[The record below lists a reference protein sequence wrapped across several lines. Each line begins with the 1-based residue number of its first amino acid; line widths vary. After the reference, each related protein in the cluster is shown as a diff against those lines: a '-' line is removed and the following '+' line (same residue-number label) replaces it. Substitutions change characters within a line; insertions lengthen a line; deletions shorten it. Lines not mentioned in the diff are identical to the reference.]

1 MTVDP
6 VQGAGGGSVDYT
18 KLGAAQ
24 LSSAVRAGEI
34 APEDLVRSSFKRA
47 ADIGAGPDQLNI
59 VLHSDEKSS
68 LDEASRFRT
77 RVESAADVGILAGI
91 PVAIKDNI
99 ASLGLPTT
107 CASRILR
114 GYVSPFESTAV
125 NRLRAHGAIVVSK
138 TNMDEFAMGS
148 STENSAYGPARNPV
162 DVRCVPGGS
171 SGGSAAAVAAGIVPI
186 ALGSETGGSVR
197 QPAAF
202 CGVVGVKPT
211 YGRVS
216 RYGLVA
222 FASSLDQI
230 GVLGRT
236 VDDAAIG
243 LETIAGFDP
252 MDSTSADV
260 EVPIYRLSALGKP
273 APAARDP
280 NTEAMRIGRSP
291 VPLPPPPGPTT
302 LEGVVIGKPREYFPD
317 SLDASI
323 KDLCE
328 RALDQL
334 RSMGATI
341 REVSLPQS
349 PLAIPVYYVLAPAEA
364 SSNLARF
371 DGVRYGLRVDNG
383 KGLKAMYE
391 ATRSEGFGTE
401 VTRRILLGTYVL
413 SAGYYDAYY
422 KKAQAVRTMIAE
434 DFRAVFSGGIDA
446 IFTPTTPTTAF
457 PIGAISDPYEMYL
470 NDIFTVT
477 ANLAGVPAISV
488 PIGRARN
495 LPVGGQI
502 ITAHFDEYTMFRVA
516 YALEAALGP
525 GAHQ

>member
-1 MTVDP
+1 L
-6 VQGAGGGSVDYT
+6 SVEFGR
-18 KLGAAQ
+18 LGAAAIA
-24 LSSAVRAGEI
+24 SSVRAGDVSPSEMVRASFNRAREI
-34 APEDLVRSSFKRA
+34 GV
-47 ADIGAGPDQLNI
+47 GPDTLNI
-59 VLHSDEKSS
+59 YLHSDEKAS
-68 LDEASRFRT
+68 LEEAEAMHERIGT
-77 RVESAADVGILAGI
+77 SADAGVLAGV

-107 CASRILR
+107 CASKILA
-114 GYVSPFESTAV
+114 GYVSPFEATAIT
-125 NRLRAHGAIVVSK
+125 RLRASGALIVAK

-148 STENSAYGPARNPV
+148 STENSAHGPTRNPH

-171 SGGSAAAVAAGIVPI
+171 SGGSAAAIAAGVTPL

-197 QPAAF
+197 QPAGF

-236 VDDAAIG
+236 VDDAALG
-243 LETIAGFDP
+243 LETIAGFDKL
-252 MDSTSADV
+252 DSTSSNV
-260 EVPIYRLSALGKP
+260 SVPIYRLSALGGPPPDSKSP
-273 APAARDP
+273 D
-280 NTEAMRIGRSP
+280 TEAIRIGRSP
-291 VPLPPPPGPTT
+291 VPLPPPPTSKT
-302 LEGVVIGKPREYFPD
+302 LEGIVIGKPREYFPD
-317 SLDASI
+317 SLDTSI
-323 KDLCE
+323 RDLCE
-328 RALDQL
+328 RSLDRF

-341 REVSLPQS
+341 RDISLPRS
-349 PLAIPVYYVLAPAEA
+349 PLAIPVYYILAPAEA

-371 DGVRYGLRVDNG
+371 DGVRYGLRVDPG

-391 ATRSEGFGTE
+391 ATRSQGFGPE

-422 KKAQAVRTMIAE
+422 KKAQAVRTLIAD
-434 DFRAVFSGGIDA
+434 DFKSVFASGVNA

-457 PIGAISDPYEMYL
+457 PVGAISDPYEMYL

-488 PIGRARN
+488 PIGRVRR

-516 YALEAALGP
+516 YALEAALGAE
-525 GAHQ
+525 AHQ

>member
-1 MTVDP
+1 LTVENF
-6 VQGAGGGSVDYT
+6 T
-18 KLGAAQ
+18 ELGAAAIA
-24 LSSAVRAGEI
+24 SSVRAGDI
-34 APEDLVRSSFKRA
+34 PPEDLIRASFKRA
-47 ADIGAGPDQLNI
+47 TDIGAGPDELNI
-59 VLHSDEKSS
+59 VLHSDERASTE
-68 LDEASRFRT
+68 EAEQMAT
-77 RVESAADVGILAGI
+77 RLKGAADVGILAGV

-99 ASLGLPTT
+99 ASFGLPTT
-107 CASRILR
+107 CGSRILR
-114 GYVSPFESTAV
+114 GYVSPFEATAV
-125 NRLRAHGAIVVSK
+125 TRLRANGALVVAK

-148 STENSAYGPARNPV
+148 STENSAYGPTRNPV

-171 SGGSAAAVAAGIVPI
+171 SGGSAAAIAAGITPI

-236 VDDAAIG
+236 VDDAALA
-243 LETIAGFDP
+243 LESVSGFDP
-252 MDSTSADV
+252 FDSTSSDAD
-260 EVPIYRLSALGKP
+260 VPIYRLAALGRP
-273 APAARDP
+273 APDARNPD
-280 NTEAMRIGRSP
+280 TEAMRIGRSP
-291 VPLPPPPGPTT
+291 VPLPPPPSQTT
-302 LEGVVIGKPREYFPD
+302 LEGVVIGKPKEYFPD
-317 SLDASI
+317 SLDSNI
-323 KDLCE
+323 RELCE
-328 RALDQL
+328 RALDRMQW
-334 RSMGATI
+334 MGATV
-341 REVSLPQS
+341 REISLPQS
-349 PLAIPVYYVLAPAEA
+349 PLAIPVYYILAPAEA

-371 DGVRYGLRVDNG
+371 DGVRYGLRVDPG
-383 KGLKAMYE
+383 KGLKSMYE
-391 ATRSEGFGTE
+391 ATRSEGFGPE

-422 KKAQAVRTMIAE
+422 KKAQAVRTLIAD
-434 DFRAVFSGGIDA
+434 DFRAVFTSGVDA

-488 PIGRARN
+488 PIGRVRR

-502 ITAHFDEYTMFRVA
+502 ITAHFDEYKMFRVA
-516 YALEAALGP
+516 YALEAALGEE
-525 GAHQ
+525 AHK

>member
-1 MTVDP
+1 LNVEN
-6 VQGAGGGSVDYT
+6 YT
-18 KLGAAQ
+18 KLGAAAIA
-24 LSSAVRAGEI
+24 SSVRAGEASPSEI
-34 APEDLVRSSFKRA
+34 VRASFERA
-47 ADIGAGPDQLNI
+47 RDIGAGPDSLNI
-59 VLHSDEKSS
+59 FLHSDETASVEES
-68 LDEASRFRT
+68 EAMRRRLDDAS
-77 RVESAADVGILAGI
+77 DVGVLAGV

-107 CASRILR
+107 CASRILK
-114 GYVSPFESTAV
+114 GYVSPFEATAITK
-125 NRLRAHGAIVVSK
+125 LRANGALIIAK

-148 STENSAYGPARNPV
+148 STENSAYGPARNPH

-171 SGGSAAAVAAGIVPI
+171 SGGSAAAVAAGITPI

-236 VDDAAIG
+236 VDDAALG
-243 LETIAGFDP
+243 LEAIAGFDKF
-252 MDSTSADV
+252 DSTSSDADV
-260 EVPIYRLSALGKP
+260 QLYRVSALGKP
-273 APAARDP
+273 APDARAPD
-280 NTEAMRIGRSP
+280 TEAIRIGRSP
-291 VPLPPPPGPTT
+291 VPLPPPPSSST
-302 LEGVVIGKPREYFPD
+302 LEGVVIGKPKEYFPET
-317 SLDASI
+317 LDPNI
-323 KDLCE
+323 RDLCE
-328 RALDQL
+328 RALDRF

-341 REVSLPQS
+341 RDISLPCS

-371 DGVRYGLRVDNG
+371 DGVRYGLRVDPG
-383 KGLKAMYE
+383 KGIKAMYE
-391 ATRSEGFGTE
+391 ATRSQGFGPE

-422 KKAQAVRTMIAE
+422 KKSQAVRTLIAD
-434 DFRAVFSGGIDA
+434 DFRAVFASGVNA
-446 IFTPTTPTTAF
+446 IFTPTTPTPAF

-477 ANLAGVPAISV
+477 ANLAGVPAISI
-488 PIGRARN
+488 PIGRVRR

-502 ITAHFDEYTMFRVA
+502 ITAHFDEYNMFRVA
-516 YALEAALGP
+516 YALEASLGAE
-525 GAHQ
+525 AHQ

>member
-1 MTVDP
+1 MSLENF
-6 VQGAGGGSVDYT
+6 A
-18 KLGAAQ
+18 KLGAAAIA
-24 LSSAVRAGEI
+24 SS
-34 APEDLVRSSFKRA
+34 VRSGEVSPSDVIRASFNRA
-47 ADIGAGPDQLNI
+47 REIGAGRDALNI
-59 VLHSDEKSS
+59 FLHADEKASIE
-68 LDEASRFRT
+68 EADVMRT
-77 RVESAADVGILAGI
+77 RVESASDAGVLAGV

-107 CASRILR
+107 CASKILE
-114 GYVSPFESTAV
+114 GYVSPFEATAIS
-125 NRLRAHGAIVVSK
+125 RLRASGAVIVAK

-148 STENSAYGPARNPV
+148 STENSAYGPTRNPH
-162 DVRCVPGGS
+162 DVRRVPGGS
-171 SGGSAAAVAAGIVPI
+171 SGGSAAAVAAGITPI

-236 VDDAAIG
+236 VDDAALA
-243 LETIAGFDP
+243 LETIAGYDK
-252 MDSTSADV
+252 MDSTSSGED
-260 EVPIYRLSALGKP
+260 VPIYRLSALGKP
-273 APAARDP
+273 APGARDP
-280 NTEAMRIGRSP
+280 EAEAIRIGRSP
-291 VPLPPPPGPTT
+291 IPLPPPPSATT
-302 LEGVVIGKPREYFPD
+302 LNGIVIGKPKEYFPD
-317 SLDASI
+317 SLDGSI
-323 KDLCE
+323 RDLCE
-328 RALDQL
+328 RSLDRF
-334 RSMGATI
+334 RSMGATVRDI
-341 REVSLPQS
+341 SLPRS
-349 PLAIPVYYVLAPAEA
+349 PLAIPVYYILAPAEA

-371 DGVRYGLRVDNG
+371 DGVRYGLRVDPG

-391 ATRSEGFGTE
+391 ATRSQGFGRE

-422 KKAQAVRTMIAE
+422 RKAQAVRTLIAD
-434 DFRAVFSGGIDA
+434 DFRSVFASGVNA
-446 IFTPTTPTTAF
+446 IFTPTTPTPAF
-457 PIGAISDPYEMYL
+457 PVGAISDPYEMYL

-477 ANLAGVPAISV
+477 ANLAGVPAISIPV
-488 PIGRARN
+488 GRMRN

-516 YALEAALGP
+516 YALEAALGAE
-525 GAHQ
+525 AHQ